1 MEIFQDFLTFIK
13 TFKSS
18 LKKKHAA
25 YGAAL
30 LFLVLVGAFFLFR
43 NGKDKEETLVVHPGD
58 FVQQVSVSGKV
69 VAAEH
74 VDLVFSQ
81 SGRVAAVY
89 AKVGDTVFAGKV
101 LAALENGDAWGEV
114 LQKEAARDAA
124 EAKFAALQ
132 VGTRS
137 EELAVTESEVFDAE
151 TVLARANQTLV
162 DALKKAYTES
172 DDAVRR
178 RVDQFMSN
186 PRSADPKLNFTVTN
200 QLQSDVEWRRFLIE
214 SMFVTWASSLDFLNV
229 NAGLGA
235 HIATAM
241 KNLDEVRTFLDK
253 VALAVNS
260 VSASPSLSQATID
273 GYRADVTT
281 ARTNI
286 SGAITAL
293 TSAVTGQENALADI
307 ATAKRNLELEK
318 AGATKEALQE
328 EEARVKSAEA
338 ELASARARFRKT
350 LVVAPFTG
358 VITKMDVKVGGTASS
373 NTSDIAMIS
382 AGTLQMESFVP
393 EINIPLLALGDE
405 AVATLDAYGPAAPF
419 AAKVISIDPAE
430 TVRDGV
436 STYRVKLQFDA
447 SDERIRPGMT
457 ANILIVT
464 EKKSNVIAVP
474 QGIVTER
481 DGQKFVSVK
490 EGDSIVDRV
499 VQTGSVSSLGTIEIV
514 SGLTDGDIVLLKSE
528 EE

>member
-1 MEIFQDFLTFIK
+1 MNILQAFLNTIK
-13 TFKSS
+13 TFQPRTSG
-18 LKKKHAA
+18 LYAA
-25 YGAAL
+25 YGVVF
-30 LFLVLVGAFFLFR
+30 LFVVIIGGFFFLKMGGDR
-43 NGKDKEETLVVHPGD
+43 EKTLVVHPGD
-58 FVQQVSVSGKV
+58 FVQHVSVSGKV

-89 AKVGDTVFAGKV
+89 AKVGDTVFAGTV

-124 EAKFAALQ
+124 TAKLAALKA
-132 VGTRS
+132 GTRS
-137 EELAVTESEVFDAE
+137 EQLAITESNVTSAQTDLE
-151 TVLARANQTLV
+151 RANQTLV

-178 RVDQFMSN
+178 RVDQFMTN

-200 QLQSDVEWRRFLIE
+200 QLQSHVEWRRFLVE

-286 SGAITAL
+286 TSAITAL
-293 TSAVTGQENALADI
+293 TSAVTGPENALADI

-328 EEARVKSAEA
+328 EEARVKSAED
-338 ELASARARFRKT
+338 ELASAR
-350 LVVAPFTG
+350 
-358 VITKMDVKVGGTASS
+358 
-373 NTSDIAMIS
+373 
-382 AGTLQMESFVP
+382 E
-393 EINIPLLALGDE
+393 
-405 AVATLDAYGPAAPF
+405 
-419 AAKVISIDPAE
+419 
-430 TVRDGV
+430 
-436 STYRVKLQFDA
+436 
-447 SDERIRPGMT
+447 
-457 ANILIVT
+457 
-464 EKKSNVIAVP
+464 
-474 QGIVTER
+474 
-481 DGQKFVSVK
+481 
-490 EGDSIVDRV
+490 
-499 VQTGSVSSLGTIEIV
+499 
-514 SGLTDGDIVLLKSE
+514 
-528 EE
+528 